1 MKKKKFIKPLL
12 ALVLAVSLLMLLTL
26 GAFAYSPADLTVFAE
41 AGVSIESGAPE
52 TDGSANG
59 ALSDGLIGS
68 ENEGVSGSENDGV
81 SGTENGNESNTEGEN
96 VSAGDGENGDKN
108 EFATI
113 FDTVYNALIENSDK
127 IFSLL
132 SFVASIIIA
141 LLYKKRLLP
150 TVEGSFNTVASAL
163 TSFKSDTEKEITAQT
178 GSLSAVSTRLRET
191 ENVLMSLTDELSR
204 ISDELGEG
212 RLDQKEREKMK
223 SVLLLEVEMLYD
235 VFMQSSLPEYQKQ
248 SVREKVASMKRALSE
263 DCNNEA

>member
-12 ALVLAVSLLMLLTL
+12 ALALAVSLLMLLTL
-26 GAFAYSPADLTVFAE
+26 GAFAYSPADLTDPAE
-41 AGVSIESGAPE
+41 ADVSSESGAPE
-52 TDGSANG
+52 TDGSANR

-68 ENEGVSGSENDGV
+68 ENEGV

-96 VSAGDGENGDKN
+96 VSAGEGENGGKN

-223 SVLLLEVEMLYD
+223 SVLLLEVDMLYD